1 MSSDKLVD
9 GDWLEAHL
17 DDPRLRVFELNSAAT
32 DSYDAAHIP
41 GAQGWQWKDWCW
53 DAEMRDFP
61 TPEEFARRCRRTR
74 RTVVHH
80 GRERERERG
89 GDARGTEG

>member
-17 DDPRLRVFELNSAAT
+17 DDPRLRIFELNSAAT

-53 DAEMRDFP
+53 DDTVRDFP
-61 TPEEFARRCRRTR
+61 SPGDFARRCSAEGLANATI
-74 RTVVHH
+74 VACC
-80 GRERERERG
+80 
-89 GDARGTEG
+89 GDPVQLGSYG